1 MQAWRILAPA
11 VLASAV
17 AGLGLAFAASAPS
30 RFADLPG
37 GRVPGSLDVD
47 VELVL
52 AVDISY
58 SMDLDELALQ
68 REGYVEAL
76 TSADFLNALKQG
88 MHGRI
93 AVTYVEWAGVIDQKV
108 VLPWRLIDGRASA
121 EAVAGQISRAP
132 TRRAY
137 RTSIS
142 GALTFSASLFE
153 ENGYRGIRRVIDVS
167 GDGTNNQ
174 GPPVAITRDEV
185 VAKGMTINGLPI
197 LLKRPN
203 PSTLDIP
210 DLDIY
215 YEDCVIG
222 GPGAFVVPIKERE
235 KFRDAIRTKLVLEI
249 AGRVPPPRVVPA
261 AADAPRISCTIGERM
276 WQQRWGGMDR

>member
-1 MQAWRILAPA
+1 
-11 VLASAV
+11 VLALIV

-30 RFADLPG
+30 RLADLPG

-47 VELVL
+47 VELAL

-58 SMDLDELALQ
+58 SMDPDELALQ

-76 TSADFLNALKQG
+76 TSPDFLNALKQG

-132 TRRAY
+132 QRRAY

-142 GALTFSASLFE
+142 GALTFSTSLFE

-185 VAKGMTINGLPI
+185 VAKGITINGLPI
-197 LLKRPN
+197 MLKRPN

-222 GPGAFVVPIKERE
+222 GPGAFVVPVRERE

-249 AGRVPPPRVVPA
+249 AGRVPEPRIIPA

-276 WQQRWGGMDR
+276 WQQRWGSIDR